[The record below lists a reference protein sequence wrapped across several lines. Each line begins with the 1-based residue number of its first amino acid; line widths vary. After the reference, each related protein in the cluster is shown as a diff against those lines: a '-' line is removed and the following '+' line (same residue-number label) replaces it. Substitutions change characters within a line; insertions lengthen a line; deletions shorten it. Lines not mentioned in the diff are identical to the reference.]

1 MKRRFQR
8 VGQNSGVESTIFPC
22 LICHVLNWILRFL
35 DGHCIGQKTQPDR
48 DLAEKAGRNI
58 PPLRETGWSSKFP
71 HVGEAFVGYSSTPE
85 PQSPVAQLVEQVAVN
100 HLVTGSSPVGGAL
113 LPQASHT
120 AC

>member
-1 MKRRFQR
+1 M
-8 VGQNSGVESTIFPC
+8 
-22 LICHVLNWILRFL
+22 
-35 DGHCIGQKTQPDR
+35 DGHCLGQKTQQDR
-48 DLAEKAGRNI
+48 DLAEKDGRNI

-113 LPQASHT
+113 LDDG
-120 AC
+120 CW